1 MNAQPTIAR
10 GPLVEAPLR
19 FQLRSGGAPAKDS
32 AFITCP
38 KCEAP
43 AFIRKS
49 DRMSTTVKH
58 LVCHCT
64 NSGCGHVF
72 RSQVSFRDT
81 LVVGNLPQPVD
92 LPVCPREDVPHVY
105 PPARDGSDPDQISMF
120 DPSGFHPPGG

>member
-49 DRMSTTVKH
+49 DRMSATVKH

-81 LVVGNLPQPVD
+81 LVVGNCFLVKERQNTTLATRYEEAFELD
-92 LPVCPREDVPHVY
+92 
-105 PPARDGSDPDQISMF
+105 
-120 DPSGFHPPGG
+120 